1 MRFLD
6 PNGRFPD
13 QNQGFGS
20 DGDPVA
26 RTLLSTTLV
35 SLLSQTPRD
44 ETLAPIGCAFRKMTG
59 GGSLRHVELW
69 LDFREDLKPWPLAG

>member
-1 MRFLD
+1 MD
-6 PNGRFPD
+6 DFPTRIRALAATVTPS
-13 QNQGFGS
+13 QGPF
-20 DGDPVA
+20 
-26 RTLLSTTLV
+26 
-35 SLLSQTPRD
+35 SQPRWSASCLKPQD

>member
-35 SLLSQTPRD
+35 SLLSQNPRRD
-44 ETLAPIGCAFRKMTG
+44 IGPNWVCFQKDDWWGESSACGAVAWF
-59 GGSLRHVELW
+59 S
-69 LDFREDLKPWPLAG
+69 